1 MGFEEAVPPVPDR
14 LSELRMLDRLEQT
27 WLDQPN
33 YRFYMQEDLRQTK
46 MEYAKYNI
54 EVKYRRF
61 RQEEN
66 ILPTASSSVF

>member
-54 EVKYRRF
+54 EVKYIRF